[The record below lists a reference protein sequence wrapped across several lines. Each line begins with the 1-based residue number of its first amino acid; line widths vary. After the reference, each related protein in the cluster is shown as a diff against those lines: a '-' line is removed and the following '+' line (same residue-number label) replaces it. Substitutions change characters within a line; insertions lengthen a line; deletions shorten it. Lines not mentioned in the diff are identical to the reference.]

1 MAEHVVS
8 NSPKKVKRKRK
19 SSDKSEDHTSIK
31 KPKSDRSDHVAW
43 NDEADIE
50 LIRLIEENVN
60 KRGRSRP
67 KYIFPKHVDW
77 KGIAESLKSG
87 TSYDV
92 DSVSLR
98 ARWDELSK
106 QVRKLRTVPEMI
118 DDVKK
123 ATKFHFDKI
132 PKMPL
137 TAYQLYSMSKRPQVR
152 EKYPDM
158 PFSEISR
165 RLGKK
170 WRELPVEKRKK
181 YERRAQER
189 KEEYVERL
197 KEWKLENPG
206 GFKELNGE
214 VSMKL
219 LDELKVI
226 SPFDIFCDKKSPS
239 IKEKYPDITEE
250 LLHSKLKRKWEK
262 LKENRKEKYAGQAEQ
277 LNAEQK
283 KSSTENNKKQKF
295 FSSYT
300 LFLQEKRKEL
310 LAEDKNL
317 GFGEISKLCSK
328 LWKELDSKER
338 SKFEEKAKLLNANM
352 PRPSKGKAKLKKPQS
367 AYSIYFIEKRLELLK
382 KNPNLEFGEIA
393 SLCGKAWKNLTKDE
407 QESYKLKEKEMRKE
421 YEAESEK
428 VNENQNE
435 N

>member
-1 MAEHVVS
+1 MVS
-8 NSPKKVKRKRK
+8 KSPKKVKRKRK

-31 KPKSDRSDHVAW
+31 KPKGDKSDRVAW

-60 KRGRSRP
+60 KRVRSRP

-77 KGIAESLKSG
+77 KGIAESMKSG
-87 TSYDV
+87 TSYDI

-123 ATKFHFDKI
+123 ATKFHFDRI

-158 PFSEISR
+158 PFIEMSK

-181 YERRAQER
+181 YEKRAQER

-214 VSMKL
+214 VSTKL
-219 LDELKVI
+219 LDELKVVL
-226 SPFDIFCDKKSPS
+226 PFDIFCDKKLPS
-239 IKEKYPDITEE
+239 IKEKYPDISED
-250 LLHSKLKRKWEK
+250 LLHSKLRRKWEK
-262 LKENRKEKYAGQAEQ
+262 LKEHKKEKYAVQAEH

-283 KSSTENNKKQKF
+283 KNRTESNKKPK
-295 FSSYT
+295 SVSLYS

-317 GFGEISKLCSK
+317 GFGEISKLCAK

-338 SKFEEKAKLLNANM
+338 SKFEEKAKMLGASVQ
-352 PRPSKGKAKLKKPQS
+352 RASKVKAKSKKPQS
-367 AYSIYFIEKRLELLK
+367 AYRIFFIEKRLELLE

-393 SLCGKAWKNLTKDE
+393 SLCGKAWKSLAKDE
-407 QESYKLKEKEMRKE
+407 QESYKLKEKEMRRE
-421 YEAESEK
+421 YEAEVK
-428 VNENQNE
+428 KMNGNQAE
-435 N
+435 D